1 MECLD
6 SLLEWGGDLYQRDKS
21 GKSPLDY
28 FIGTISSTI
37 MNTLK
42 KYSAGKMISETARYI
57 YLMTYSVGLE
67 PILDSKLQQAKV
79 VSKSHVSVAT

>member
-21 GKSPLDY
+21 EKSPLDY
-28 FIGTISSTI
+28 FIGTIPSTI

-42 KYSAGKMISETARYI
+42 KYSAGKMISEIASYV

>member
-6 SLLEWGGDLYQRDKS
+6 SLLEWGGDLFQRDKS

-28 FIGTISSTI
+28 FTGTISSTI

-42 KYSAGKMISETARYI
+42 KYSAGKMMIRNC
-57 YLMTYSVGLE
+57 
-67 PILDSKLQQAKV
+67 
-79 VSKSHVSVAT
+79 